1 MVSFEPVNIFV
12 IFVFTPILIINC
24 ARYFGQKQNWYIYIA
39 HNVRTLNLVKIIN
52 SQSYSQIA
60 VSPSIYEDGLFHYFS
75 KTPLINIE
83 DDKMTVRGISA
94 LSTQMPV
101 IIDAFDSKELAKQ
114 VATSSS
120 LPPAAATSSR
130 ASISTP

>member
-1 MVSFEPVNIFV
+1 MDGE
-12 IFVFTPILIINC
+12 
-24 ARYFGQKQNWYIYIA
+24 
-39 HNVRTLNLVKIIN
+39 LVKIIN
-52 SQSYSQIA
+52 SRSYSQIA

-120 LPPAAATSSR
+120 LP
-130 ASISTP
+130 STLEAVINPWNITDYVLLIPK